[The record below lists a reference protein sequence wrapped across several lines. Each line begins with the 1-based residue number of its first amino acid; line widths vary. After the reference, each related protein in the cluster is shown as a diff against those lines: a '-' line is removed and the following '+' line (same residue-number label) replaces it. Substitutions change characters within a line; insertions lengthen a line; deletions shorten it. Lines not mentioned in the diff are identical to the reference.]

1 MGLRE
6 KSIRIIKTASLLYDI
21 GKLVIP
27 DHILNKP
34 APLNQEEWE
43 IIKRNVENS
52 TRIVKYI
59 RGLENI
65 IPVIK
70 EIRETWNGK
79 GYPNGLSG
87 EQISTEARLIA
98 LVDTYQALISNRPY
112 RKKLR
117 KEEAIKELQ
126 NEAGKKFDPKMV
138 QDFLQILL

>member
-1 MGLRE
+1 
-6 KSIRIIKTASLLYDI
+6 
-21 GKLVIP
+21 
-27 DHILNKP
+27 LNKP

-43 IIKRNVENS
+43 IIKRNAENS
-52 TRIVKYI
+52 IRIIKYI

-65 IPVIK
+65 IPVIR

-98 LVDTYQALISNRPY
+98 LVDTYQALISTRPY

-126 NEAGKKFDPKMV
+126 NEAGKKFDPKLV